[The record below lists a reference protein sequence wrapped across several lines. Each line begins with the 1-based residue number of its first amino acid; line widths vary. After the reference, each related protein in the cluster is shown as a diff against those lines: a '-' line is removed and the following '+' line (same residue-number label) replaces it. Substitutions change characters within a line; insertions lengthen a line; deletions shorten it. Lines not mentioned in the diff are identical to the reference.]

1 MVYALDKFSL
11 PEEKLP
17 FGKTEQEEIVGRAR
31 HIVERLRKFGFRVS
45 LDRGF
50 LLIGD
55 DTGRRRDVTR
65 FVDVATV
72 FDTIV
77 AGLDEDPRL
86 LDEGKDPK

>member
-1 MVYALDKFSL
+1 MVYARDKFSL

-17 FGKTEQEEIVGRAR
+17 FGKTEQEEIVERAR
-31 HIVERLRKFGFRVS
+31 QVIERLHKFGFRVS

-55 DTGRRRDVTR
+55 HTGRRRDVTR
-65 FVDVATV
+65 FVDIATV

-77 AGLDEDPRL
+77 AGLDEDPGL
-86 LDEGKDPK
+86 LREGKDPK